1 MKKTFRICL
10 LIGLILSLALFAYY
24 TISSF
29 IGMTAVFSILGT
41 VGADPTFN
49 AAGAIT
55 IGIMVLMTI
64 FGLLGVIFSAIS
76 FTRVGMDP
84 EKFANKK
91 GLPIT
96 IVVFDFILAFFIL
109 VGFASGFD
117 VLSLFCL
124 FGFIA
129 AAVLILVDI
138 VKNKKLIENPAPISE
153 EQKPE
158 ETKVD

>member
-55 IGIMVLMTI
+55 IGIMALMTI
-64 FGLLGVIFSAIS
+64 FGLLGLS
-76 FTRVGMDP
+76 FRRLVLQEWEWIQKNLQT
-84 EKFANKK
+84 KK
-91 GLPIT
+91 
-96 IVVFDFILAFFIL
+96 DY
-109 VGFASGFD
+109 
-117 VLSLFCL
+117 
-124 FGFIA
+124 
-129 AAVLILVDI
+129 
-138 VKNKKLIENPAPISE
+138 
-153 EQKPE
+153 Q
-158 ETKVD
+158 

>member
-1 MKKTFRICL
+1 
-10 LIGLILSLALFAYY
+10 
-24 TISSF
+24 
-29 IGMTAVFSILGT
+29 MTAVFSILGT

-55 IGIMVLMTI
+55 IGIMALMTI

-96 IVVFDFILAFFIL
+96 IE
-109 VGFASGFD
+109 SGFD

>member
-55 IGIMVLMTI
+55 IGIMALMTI

-91 GLPIT
+91 GLT